1 MINFIKWL
9 LGYNKIEVKKTQ
21 KQIETETK
29 IKEIKEEKKRLK
41 VIKKIQLNTEI
52 VEKLPKFKK
61 ATCKYNLRNKKKIS
75 VNEVID
81 EIEGKN
87 NNNITTMSL
96 EEFIGSD

>member
-1 MINFIKWL
+1 MSFIKWL
-9 LGYNKIEVKKTQ
+9 LGYKTENVEKTQ
-21 KQIETETK
+21 KQLETEKK